1 MPNLELWQPTSGS
14 LSNLS
19 RGTERALSRA
29 LANVQAGTAVQIARI
44 DAAAQRHEAVADGV
58 TAVTSRALQHVAMVS
73 QAEQQ
78 LAQTVP
84 HASGRLAA
92 LADAHALAMQATVI
106 DAARALGRLA

>member
-1 MPNLELWQPTSGS
+1 MSNLEVWQSASSG
-14 LSNLS
+14 LAGLS
-19 RGTERALSRA
+19 RGTERKLSRA
-29 LANVQAGTAVQIARI
+29 LANVQASTAVQVARI
-44 DAAAQRHEAVADGV
+44 GAAAQRHEAVADGL
-58 TAVTSRALQHVAMVS
+58 TAVTGRALQHVAMVS

-92 LADAHALAMQATVI
+92 IADAHALAMQATVI

>member
-1 MPNLELWQPTSGS
+1 MSNLELWKAASGS
-14 LSNLS
+14 LSSLS

-29 LANVQAGTAVQIARI
+29 LADVQAGNAVQIARI

-58 TAVTSRALQHVAMVS
+58 TAVTGRALQHVAMVS

-92 LADAHALAMQATVI
+92 IADAHALAMQATVI

>member
-1 MPNLELWQPTSGS
+1 MPNVELWQPTSGS
-14 LSNLS
+14 LNGLS
-19 RGTERALSRA
+19 RGTERQLARA

-44 DAAAQRHEAVADGV
+44 DAAAQRHEAVVDGV
-58 TAVTSRALQHVAMVS
+58 TAVTGRALQHAAMVS

-92 LADAHALAMQATVI
+92 IGDAHALAMQATVI
-106 DAARALGRLA
+106 DVARALGRLA

>member
-1 MPNLELWQPTSGS
+1 MPNLELWQPTGGS

-19 RGTERALSRA
+19 RGTERQLSRA
-29 LANVQAGTAVQIARI
+29 LAHVQAGNAVQIARI
-44 DAAAQRHEAVADGV
+44 DAAAQRHSAVADGV
-58 TAVTSRALQHVAMVS
+58 TAVTGRALQHVAMVS

-92 LADAHALAMQATVI
+92 VADAHALAMQATII